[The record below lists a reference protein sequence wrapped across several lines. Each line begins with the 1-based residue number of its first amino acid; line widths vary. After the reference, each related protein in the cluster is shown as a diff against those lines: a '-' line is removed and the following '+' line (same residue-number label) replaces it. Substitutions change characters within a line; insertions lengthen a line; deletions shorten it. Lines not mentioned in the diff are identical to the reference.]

1 MLQLVRKKNVFFWG
15 NITSQLAHWKATRG
29 PHYYFFAVERVFI
42 AVNTNKLKLN
52 IWAAVDHFR
61 VSRGSHTHNNSLH
74 CFTYRNLELEPESLK
89 ASSR

>member
-1 MLQLVRKKNVFFWG
+1 MLKLVRKKKSVFLGG

-52 IWAAVDHFR
+52 IWAAVVDHFR
-61 VSRGSHTHNNSLH
+61 VSRGSHTQQLIALLH
-74 CFTYRNLELEPESLK
+74 VQEFGAR
-89 ASSR
+89 A